1 MTQNSKALRGKS
13 SADTSTLINEV
24 NFEFAKTMNGIIFS
38 KHCAEKNNNLIT
50 GKLELPPPK
59 PQNPKTP
66 GICDSNYNLLFK
78 LSMNNSF

>member
-1 MTQNSKALRGKS
+1 
-13 SADTSTLINEV
+13 LINEV

-59 PQNPKTP
+59 EKKQSSYFGMIKIPPYEYTKLYSEFTFKT
-66 GICDSNYNLLFK
+66 L
-78 LSMNNSF
+78 